1 MYEEDDNI
9 LVQRIR
15 DGNVQAF
22 RGIVKRHE
30 KNIFYLGLRFFHN
43 QEDAEDFT
51 QDVFL
56 RAFEKL
62 YLFKGNV
69 PLRGWLYKIAFNM
82 AVNGYHLDKRRY
94 LLLKE
99 TGDIHSNDRIP
110 EDRGDSIETKLI
122 KKECIKEIQNILTQ
136 LPEVYTIV
144 IKMHYYDGLKLK
156 EIGEIMDIP
165 LNTVKSHIHRAKKY
179 IKKNLKA

>member
-1 MYEEDDNI
+1 MHEEEDNI

-15 DGNVQAF
+15 DGDIQAF

-56 RAFEKL
+56 KAFEKL
-62 YLFKGNV
+62 HLFKGKV
-69 PLRGWLYKIAFNM
+69 PLKGWLYKIAFNM
-82 AVNGYHLDKRRY
+82 AVNGYHLDRRRY
-94 LLLKE
+94 LLLQK
-99 TGDIHSNDRIP
+99 TGDIYRDERIP
-110 EDRGDSIETKLI
+110 ENRGDSIETGLI
-122 KKECIKEIQNILTQ
+122 KKERIKEIQKILTQ
-136 LPEVYTIV
+136 LPEVYTLV

-156 EIGEIMDIP
+156 EIEEIMDVP
-165 LNTVKSHIHRAKKY
+165 LNTVKSYIHRAKKY
-179 IKKNLKA
+179 IKKNLK